1 MADFRQLVGKRV
13 VMTGGAGYIGR
24 ASAIL
29 MAQHGASVVI
39 GDLDIEGANETVELI
54 TAEGGTAHA
63 VQTDVQSETEIA
75 ALVESAADFLGGI
88 DVGFFNAGIQRSGA
102 VEGFSADEWDLMFAI
117 NPRHVFLMSK
127 YTVPHLRAAGGGALV
142 LTSSIAGVKGGP
154 GMTAYSAS
162 KGAIVGFGR
171 SLSTELARDGIRV
184 NVLCPG
190 WVDTPFNQP
199 AIEFMGGSMAQEAI
213 VRSLVPLGRQAAPE
227 EMAEIVVF
235 LASGMSS
242 YMTNQVVIADGGI
255 F

>member
-1 MADFRQLVGKRV
+1 MPDFRHLVGKRV

-39 GDLDIEGANETVELI
+39 GDLDIDGANETVALI
-54 TAEGGTAHA
+54 RAEGGTALA
-63 VQTDVQSETEIA
+63 VRTDVQSEAEIA
-75 ALVESAADFLGGI
+75 ALVESAAEVLGGI

-102 VEGFSADEWDLMFAI
+102 VEGFSADEWDLMFAV
-117 NPRHVFLMSK
+117 NPRHVFLMAK
-127 YTVPHLRAAGGGALV
+127 HTVPHLRRAGGGSLV

>member
-13 VMTGGAGYIGR
+13 IMTGGAGNIGR

-29 MAQHGASVVI
+29 MAQHGATIAI
-39 GDLDIEGANETVELI
+39 GDLDIDGANETVEMI
-54 TAEGGTAHA
+54 KADGGSALA
-63 VQTDVQSETEIA
+63 VRTDVSVEDDIA
-75 ALVESAADFLGGI
+75 AFVAAAVDFMGGI
-88 DVGFFNAGIQRSGA
+88 DVGFFNAGIQMSGA
-102 VEGFSADEWDLMFAI
+102 VEGFDADRWDRMFAV
-117 NPRHVFLMSK
+117 NPRHSFLMSK
-127 YTVPHLRAAGGGALV
+127 HTVPHLRNAGGGALV

-171 SLSTELARDGIRV
+171 ALSAELAPDNIRV

-199 AIEFMGGSMAQEAI
+199 AIDFMGGSEAQAEVVKSI
-213 VRSLVPLGRQAAPE
+213 VPLGRQAAPE
-227 EMAEIVVF
+227 EMAEVVVF

-242 YMTNQVVIADGGI
+242 YMTNQIIIADGGI
-255 F
+255 Y